1 MYDNKRGAKG
11 TIIEFKVTE
20 LSDLCRDI
28 WRSVHYTQSCSSGKS
43 ESSQVVGFLHQ
54 VGGNRIRHNKP
65 ITRYKDLLANS
76 KQKQNIIMGIAL
88 SSVDNQV
95 RQRACRNMAA
105 NKESNSHS

>member
-1 MYDNKRGAKG
+1 MTTNGGRKAQLSSLRLPNSATYAAIFGAQFI
-11 TIIEFKVTE
+11 TPSFV
-20 LSDLCRDI
+20 
-28 WRSVHYTQSCSSGKS
+28 SSGKS

-76 KQKQNIIMGIAL
+76 KQKQNMIMGIAL

-95 RQRACRNMAA
+95 RQRACRNMVA